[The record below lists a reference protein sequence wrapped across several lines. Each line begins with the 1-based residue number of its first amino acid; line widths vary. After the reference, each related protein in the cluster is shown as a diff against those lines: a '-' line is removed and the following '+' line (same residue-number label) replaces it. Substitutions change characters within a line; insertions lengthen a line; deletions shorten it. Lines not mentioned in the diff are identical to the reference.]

1 MLIRLFSSE
10 TRVSLLTFFF
20 TRLDKR
26 FYVRELARHLGR
38 DISGVK
44 RELDNLERAGLLASE
59 KVGNLRYYRVN
70 KASPI
75 YTDIKGVVAKTT
87 GIHASLREGLRKIKG
102 IQTAMVYGVEQHEAE
117 EALGPIR
124 LMVIGQV
131 DLNDLNDTIRGLES
145 RLNREINYLVF
156 DGVEY
161 QRRKT
166 EDDPFLVEVL
176 KGRRVI
182 LIGTDD
188 GL

>member
-10 TRVSLLTFFF
+10 TRVSLLTFLF

-75 YTDIKGVVAKTT
+75 YTEIKGVVAKTT

-102 IQTAMVYGVEQHEAE
+102 IQTAMVYGAEQHEAE
-117 EALGPIR
+117 EGLGPVR

-131 DLNDLNDTIRGLES
+131 DLNDLNDTIRGLEN

-156 DGVEY
+156 DGAEY
-161 QRRKT
+161 QRRKM

-176 KGRRVI
+176 KGRRTI